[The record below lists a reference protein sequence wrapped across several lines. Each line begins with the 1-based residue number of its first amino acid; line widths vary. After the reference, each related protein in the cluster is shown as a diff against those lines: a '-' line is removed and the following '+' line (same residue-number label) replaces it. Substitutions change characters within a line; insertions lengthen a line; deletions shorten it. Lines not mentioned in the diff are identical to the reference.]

1 MLLAMWLGEEMKCSV
16 AVSRFI
22 LAEILR
28 TEGTYAENHCLEN
41 FVTHRAKKLWLSC
54 DVLTSV
60 RPFVRTYVCPF
71 M

>member
-28 TEGTYAENHCLEN
+28 TEGTYSENHCLEIL
-41 FVTHRAKKLWLSC
+41 VTHQ
-54 DVLTSV
+54 VE
-60 RPFVRTYVCPF
+60 
-71 M
+71 